1 MLAQKRNIFRKES
14 LERLS
19 SPERLDQLIQVVS
32 PRSWLPLTSLGL
44 LVSSALMW
52 SVFGR
57 IPITIEGQGV
67 LVYPSKVIAVQSDS
81 SGQLVQLNFKVGDK
95 VKKGDVL
102 AVLDQSKIQKQLQQE
117 KLKLATLQAQDQAV
131 SSLQGHEDIQQQRT
145 IEQQRQNAQQQIR
158 ELQTL
163 TPVLRAKSKESINK
177 QRLQLQQRLKELEA
191 LVPILQKTNRE
202 SLRQQSQSFQQRIQ
216 AAKAQ
221 LPLLNQRV
229 ESRRSLLEQKVISDD
244 TFVQAQNEYLR
255 KVEDIAQLET
265 QLKELEVK
273 ENESQERYIN
283 HLNEIAS
290 VRSQLQ
296 KLEVDETNTEQSY
309 LDNLNQIAKLQA
321 DLKTLDSQEANTA
334 KQNLQEAT
342 QRTKEIQE
350 VKRNIAQLELEVQ
363 KNSQIISQFSGRILE
378 ITVNPGEVI
387 SAGTRL
393 ASIDAENPNSKLVGI
408 SYFAIADGK
417 KIQPGMQVQITPQ
430 TVKRERFGGIVG
442 NVANVS
448 SFPITKEAVAKEVGN
463 PQLAEGLVSNK
474 QDGVMQVLANLELNP
489 KTASGYKWSS
499 STGPQLKISSGT
511 TTVVRVTVEERAPI
525 TFVLPILR
533 SVSGI
538 Y

>member
-1 MLAQKRNIFRKES
+1 MLDQKRNLFRKES

-44 LVSSALMW
+44 LVSSALIW
-52 SVFGR
+52 SIFGR
-57 IPITIEGQGV
+57 IPITIEGRGV
-67 LVYPSKVIAVQSDS
+67 LVYPSKVIAIQSDS
-81 SGQLVQLNFKVGDK
+81 SGQLVQLNFKAGDT
-95 VKKGDVL
+95 VKKGDIL
-102 AVLDQSKIQKQLQQE
+102 AVIDQSKVQKQLQQQR
-117 KLKLATLQAQDQAV
+117 LKLASLMAQDQAV
-131 SSLQGHEDIQQQRT
+131 ASLQNQEDIQEKRTITQQRL
-145 IEQQRQNAQQQIR
+145 NAQQQIH

-163 TPVLRAKSKESINK
+163 TPILREKSRESIAK
-177 QRLQLQQRLKELEA
+177 QTSQLQQRMKELEA

-202 SLRQQSQSFQQRIQ
+202 NLQEQRKSFQQRIQ

-221 LPLLNQRV
+221 LPLLQKRV

-244 TFVQAQNEYLR
+244 TFVQAQEEYLR
-255 KVEDIAQLET
+255 KVEDVAQLET
-265 QLKELEVK
+265 QLKELEVR
-273 ENESQERYIN
+273 ENDSQEKYIN
-283 HLNEIAS
+283 NLNEIAS
-290 VRSQLQ
+290 IRSQLQ
-296 KLEVDETNTEQSY
+296 KLEVDETNAEQSY
-309 LDNLNQIAKLQA
+309 LNNLNQIAKLQA

-350 VKRNIAQLELEVQ
+350 VKSNIAQLELELQ
-363 KNSQIISQFSGRILE
+363 KNSQIISQYSGRILE

-387 SAGTRL
+387 SAGNRL

-417 KIQPGMQVQITPQ
+417 KIQPGMQMQITPQ

-442 NVANVS
+442 NVTNVS

-463 PQLAEGLVSNK
+463 PELAAGLISEK
-474 QDGVMQVLANLELNP
+474 QDGVMQIFANLELDP

-499 STGPQLKISSGT
+499 SAGPQLKISSGT
-511 TTVVRVTVEERAPI
+511 TTMVRVTVEERAPI

>member
-1 MLAQKRNIFRKES
+1 MLAQKRNLFRKES

-19 SPERLDQLIQVVS
+19 SPERLDQLTQVVS
-32 PRSWLPLTSLGL
+32 PQSWLPLTSLGL
-44 LVSSALMW
+44 LVSAAFIW
-52 SVFGR
+52 SIFGR
-57 IPITIEGQGV
+57 IPITIEGQGL
-67 LVYPSKVIAVQSDS
+67 LVYPSKVIAVQSDT
-81 SGQLVQLNFKVGDK
+81 SGQLVQLNFKVGDT

-102 AVLDQSKIQKQLQQE
+102 AIIDQSKMQKQLQQQR
-117 KLKLATLQAQDQAV
+117 LKLAYLLAQDQAV
-131 SSLQGHEDIQQQRT
+131 SSLQGKENIQEKKT

-163 TPVLRAKSKESINK
+163 TPILRSKSRESIAK
-177 QRLQLQQRLKELEA
+177 QRRQLQQRMKELET
-191 LVPILQKTNRE
+191 LVPILQKTSRE
-202 SLRQQSQSFQQRIQ
+202 SLLQQRHSFQQRIQ

-221 LPLLNQRV
+221 LPLLNKRV

-244 TFVQAQNEYLR
+244 TFVQAQEEYLR

-265 QLKELEVK
+265 QFKELEVR
-273 ENESQERYIN
+273 ENDSQEKYIN
-283 HLNEIAS
+283 NLNEIAS
-290 VRSQLQ
+290 IRSELQ
-296 KLEVDETNTEQSY
+296 KLELDETNAEQSY
-309 LDNLNQIAKLQA
+309 LNNLNQIAKLQA

-342 QRTKEIQE
+342 LRSKEIQE
-350 VKRNIAQLELEVQ
+350 AKSNIAQLELELQ

-387 SAGTRL
+387 SAGIRL
-393 ASIDAENPNSKLVGI
+393 GSIDAENLNSKLVGI
-408 SYFAIADGK
+408 TYFPIADGK
-417 KIQPGMQVQITPQ
+417 KIQPGMQMQITPQ

-442 NVANVS
+442 TVANVS

-463 PQLAEGLVSNK
+463 PELATALVSQK
-474 QDGVMQVLANLELNP
+474 QDGVIQVLGNLELNP

-499 STGPQLKISSGT
+499 SAGPHIKLSSGT
-511 TTVVRVTVEERAPI
+511 TTLVRVTVEERAPI